1 MYMVYTTNIMYMV
14 YIRTTH
20 DLRPISA
27 KGGTI
32 LLPITM
38 QLKAA
43 WQDRIPDPTEI
54 TRR

>member
-1 MYMVYTTNIMYMV
+1 MYMVYMGNTGA
-14 YIRTTH
+14 TTH